1 MTNRSPEHRLPVSDV
16 RQAADL
22 VLAKLPEFWRR
33 FRTPLLPRVCEEI
46 SWIAARGETVVDLGG
61 GAGFHASICA
71 CLGMEAYCV
80 DSFMLRHKGHAG
92 DHFNEHNAS
101 AEKAASELGVRFI
114 HTDLLDWTP
123 AFEKDAIDVVMSLD
137 NLEHLHHSPKGLY
150 SQMVDCLAP
159 GGLFLLG
166 TPNAANLAKRVR
178 VPLGKNIFASMDAW
192 YCKELF
198 IGHVREPV
206 LADLTFIA
214 RDLGLHVQAVFG
226 RNWIGLEK
234 VPSSLS
240 APAKAADRLLRV
252 FPSLCSDIYILA
264 AKPI

>member
-1 MTNRSPEHRLPVSDV
+1 MTGRSPEHRLPVSEV
-16 RQAADL
+16 RRGADR
-22 VLAKLPEFWRR
+22 VLSGLPEFWRQ
-33 FRTPLLPRVCEEI
+33 FRTPLLGRVCEEI
-46 SWIAARGETVVDLGG
+46 SWIAAKGETVVDLGG

-71 CLGMEAYCV
+71 CLGMESYCV
-80 DSFMLRHKGHAG
+80 DSFTMRDKGHAG

-101 AEKAASELGVRFI
+101 AERAASALGVRFV

-123 AFEKDAIDVVMSLD
+123 TFDKGSVDVITSFD
-137 NLEHLHHSPKGLY
+137 NLEHLHHSPRKLY
-150 SQMVDCLAP
+150 TQLVDCLAP
-159 GGLFLLG
+159 GGRFLLG

-178 VPLGKNIFASMDAW
+178 VLFGKNIFAPMDAW

-214 RDLGLHVQAVFG
+214 EDLGLCVKAAFG

-234 VPSSLS
+234 APAGMS
-240 APAKAADRLLRV
+240 APAGAVDKLLRL
-252 FPSLCSDIYILA
+252 FPSLCSDIYMLA
-264 AKPI
+264 VKPE